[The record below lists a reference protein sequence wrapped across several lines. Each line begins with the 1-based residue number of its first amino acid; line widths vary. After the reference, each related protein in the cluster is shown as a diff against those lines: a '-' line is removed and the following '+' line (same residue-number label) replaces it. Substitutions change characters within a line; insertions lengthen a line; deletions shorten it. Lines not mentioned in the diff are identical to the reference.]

1 MNKKLVAAAVAG
13 ALAMPAIALAAGS
26 SVTIT
31 GDFKVGVENFSMG
44 NAASTRANSSEMRV
58 VDNSSQ
64 IHFNVNEDLGGGLAA
79 IGQLDIRPAFNS
91 GLMSAGGNTFVG
103 LKGDSWGQVTLG
115 RWDLHYYNT
124 GDTIAAKAGALEAW
138 NVALMDG
145 AAGGN
150 VAVANMTRTPNVVRY
165 DSPNWNGFAL
175 TAAWSANPIPAAATS
190 NDLGTAVAGATN
202 RKGNGYVLT
211 PSYTASNWGVGY
223 SYWDAKADN
232 PGVITAATIALA
244 DQRSDKLWGYYTMG
258 GFRVALAWDKS
269 RLNDPTGGGGEGSN
283 RTAWSIPLSYNVGP
297 HTFYLTYT
305 TTKDD
310 SSWDAINPAGPGLNS
325 GAKEV
330 AIAYNYDLSKL
341 TSVGITYARIN
352 NNNGAQYNLFTSVP
366 LGSADVAA
374 KPGEDPS
381 ILQAT
386 IRQGF

>member
-1 MNKKLVAAAVAG
+1 
-13 ALAMPAIALAAGS
+13 MPAIALAAGS

-91 GLMSAGGNTFVG
+91 GNMSAGGNTFVG

-145 AAGGN
+145 AAGGL
-150 VAVANMTRTPNVVRY
+150 VGIANMTRTPNVVRY
-165 DSPNWNGFAL
+165 DSPNWNGFAF
-175 TAAWSANPIPAAATS
+175 TGAWSANPIPPAATS

-202 RKGNGYVLT
+202 RRGNGYVLT
-211 PSYTASNWGVGY
+211 PSFTASNWGAGY
-223 SYWDAKADN
+223 SYWEAKEDN
-232 PGVITAATIALA
+232 PGLVTSTATIGNA
-244 DQRSDKLWGYYTMG
+244 DQRSDKLWGYYNFS
-258 GFRVALAWDKS
+258 GFRIALAWDKS
-269 RLNDPTGGGGEGSN
+269 RLNDPTNGTELSS
-283 RTAWSIPLSYNVGP
+283 RTSWSIPLSYNMGP

-305 TTKDD
+305 KAGND
-310 SSWDAINPAGPGLNS
+310 SSWNAIRNDGLDS
-325 GAKEV
+325 GAKEI
-330 AIAYNYDLSKL
+330 ALAYNYDLSKL
-341 TSVGITYARIN
+341 TSVGITYAKISN
-352 NNNGAQYNLFTSVP
+352 DSGAQFNLFTSVP

>member
-1 MNKKLVAAAVAG
+1 MNKKLLAAAVAG
-13 ALAMPAIALAAGS
+13 ALVMPGIALANGS

-44 NAASTRANSSEMRV
+44 NAVSTRANSSEMRV

-91 GLMSAGGNTFVG
+91 GAMSASGNTFVG
-103 LKGDSWGQVTLG
+103 LKGNSWGQVTLG

-145 AAGGN
+145 AAGGL

-165 DSPNWNGFAL
+165 DSPNWNGFAF
-175 TAAWSANPIPAAATS
+175 TGAWSANPIPATATS
-190 NDLGTAVAGATN
+190 NDMSAAIAGATN
-202 RKGNGYVLT
+202 RRGNGYVLT
-211 PSYTASNWGVGY
+211 PSFTASNWGVGY
-223 SYWDAKADN
+223 SYWEAKEDN
-232 PGVITAATIALA
+232 PGLVTSSATVVNA
-244 DQRSDKLWGYYTMG
+244 DQRSDKLWGYYDFS
-258 GFRVALAWDKS
+258 GFRIALAWDKS
-269 RLNDPTGGGGEGSN
+269 RLNDPTSGTEISN
-283 RTAWSIPLSYNVGP
+283 RSSWSIPLSYTTGP

-305 TTKDD
+305 H
-310 SSWDAINPAGPGLNS
+310 AGNDNTWNTIRADGLSS
-325 GAKEV
+325 GAKEI
-330 AIAYNYDLSKL
+330 ALAYNYDLSKL
-341 TSVGITYARIN
+341 TSVGITYAKISN
-352 NNNGAQYNLFTSVP
+352 DSGAEYNLFTSTA

>member
-1 MNKKLVAAAVAG
+1 MNKKLLAAAVAG
-13 ALAMPAIALAAGS
+13 ALVMPGIALAAGS

-31 GDFKVGVENFSMG
+31 GDFKVGVEDFSMG
-44 NAASTRANSSEMRV
+44 NAVSKRANTSEMRV

-91 GLMSAGGNTFVG
+91 GNMSAGGNTFVG
-103 LKGDSWGQVTLG
+103 LKGNSWGQVTLG

-150 VAVANMTRTPNVVRY
+150 VGVANMTRTPNVVRY
-165 DSPNWNGFAL
+165 DSPDWNGFAL
-175 TAAWSANPIPAAATS
+175 TAAWSANPIGPAATS
-190 NDLGTAVAGATN
+190 NDLSPAIAGATT

-211 PSYTASNWGVGY
+211 PSFTASNWGAGY
-223 SYWDAKADN
+223 SYWQAKADN
-232 PGVITAATIALA
+232 PGLVNSAATIGLA
-244 DQRSDKLWGYYTMG
+244 DQRSDKLWGYFDFS
-258 GFRVALAWDKS
+258 GFRVALAWDRS
-269 RLNDPTGGGGEGSN
+269 RLNEPTTGTEISN
-283 RTAWSIPLSYNVGP
+283 RNSWSIPLSYTVGAN
-297 HTFYLTYT
+297 TFYLTYT
-305 TTKDD
+305 KAGNDT
-310 SSWDAINPAGPGLNS
+310 SWNTIRNDGKSS
-325 GAKEV
+325 GAKEI
-330 AIAYNYDLSKL
+330 ALAYNYDLSKL
-341 TSVGITYARIN
+341 TSVGITYARITN
-352 NNNGAQYNLFTSVP
+352 DAGANYNLFTDVP

-374 KPGEDPS
+374 KPGENPS

>member
-1 MNKKLVAAAVAG
+1 MNKKLLAAAVAG

-91 GLMSAGGNTFVG
+91 GAMSAGGNTFVG
-103 LKGDSWGQVTLG
+103 LKGNSWGQVTLG

-150 VAVANMTRTPNVVRY
+150 VSVANMTRTPNVVRY

-175 TAAWSANPIPAAATS
+175 TAAWSAAPIGPTATS
-190 NDLGTAVAGATN
+190 NDLGAAVANATN

-211 PSYTASNWGVGY
+211 PSFTASNWGAGY
-223 SYWDAKADN
+223 SYWEAKADN
-232 PGVITAATIALA
+232 PGLVNSLATIGLA
-244 DQRSDKLWGYYTMG
+244 DQRSDKLWGYYNFS
-258 GFRVALAWDKS
+258 GFRIALAWDKS
-269 RLNDPTGGGGEGSN
+269 RLNDPSAGTELSN
-283 RTAWSIPLSYNVGP
+283 RTSWSIPLSYNVGP
-297 HTFYLTYT
+297 HTFYFTYT
-305 TTKDD
+305 KAGND
-310 SSWDAINPAGPGLNS
+310 STYNNIVGVTES
-325 GAKEV
+325 GAKEI
-330 AIAYNYDLSKL
+330 ALAYNYDLSKL
-341 TSVGITYARIN
+341 TSVGITYAKISN
-352 NNNGAQYNLFTSVP
+352 DAGAQFNLFTSTA